1 MKYWRFG
8 AGNTDFEPLM
18 LYGVPEVDY
27 QNKKVTFKTS
37 DKDDISD
44 GKVDDYLVAGGEEK
58 IVSVRV
64 AEVIEHLD
72 LEGVEVWEYSA
83 ELLGRIYEDTWKY
96 IVVANH
102 VDCIDFKN
110 SEIDYDEE
118 LGTIDFIDKLIIDEK
133 KADLAG
139 YHMFRLHERTSR
151 IVVSDVVKQ
160 AIEAINPVG
169 IDFDPTGGSYIKE

>member
-1 MKYWRFG
+1 MKYWLFG

-58 IVSVRV
+58 VVSVRV

-83 ELLGRIYEDTWKY
+83 ELPGRTYEDTWKY

-102 VDCIDFKN
+102 VDCIDFQRSDMKIREDG
-110 SEIDYDEE
+110 SIRRIRE
-118 LGTIDFIDKLIIDEK
+118 LVIDER

-139 YHMFRLHERTSR
+139 YHMFRLHEEFPRV
-151 IVVSDVVKQ
+151 VVSDIVKQ
-160 AIEAINPVG
+160 SIESLNPVG
-169 IDFDPTGGSYIKE
+169 IKFKPTDGS